1 MMSTPPPCVLEHWSS
16 IEVDPAIR
24 LDYWHDVA
32 HNWVDVQPLSPGDQL
47 EASWSLLRSET
58 SFFGTKQSTA
68 YEMRTSPRHVPP
80 GEDMV
85 VLSLLEA
92 GEMQLNAAPG
102 EHQRPEAA
110 SGGGNGVIH
119 MGLLNVIR
127 RMYLR
132 QKLSIREISRRTGL
146 SRNTVTKHLA
156 ADTVEPKFATP
167 ERPSKLDPFA
177 EKLSGW
183 LKTEAGKS
191 RKQRRSVK
199 RMHAD
204 LVVLGFTGSYGRVAA
219 FAREWRADRHKE
231 QQTTGR
237 GTFVPLSFRPGEAFQ
252 FDWSEDFAVLGG
264 ERTKLQMAHIKLA
277 HSRAFLL
284 RAYPLQTHEMLFD
297 AHWHAF
303 RVFGGVP
310 GRGIYDNMR
319 TAVDRVGRGKERQ
332 VNIRFLA
339 MTNHYVY
346 EPEFCNPAAGWEK
359 GQVEKNV
366 RDARHQVLQG
376 MPDFPNLAALNV
388 WLERRCQ
395 ELWSE
400 TAHGTLP
407 GTIAEVW
414 AEERAALMPLPVAF
428 DGFIELSKRVSPTCL
443 ISFER
448 NRYSVPASFAN
459 RPVSLRI
466 YPDRL
471 VVAAEGNILCEHPR
485 VIERRHDLPPKT
497 IYDWRHYLAVVQR
510 KPGALR
516 NGAPFLELP
525 PAFRQLQDYLLRKPG
540 GDREMVDILA
550 LVLHHDEQAVLTAA
564 ELALA
569 EGVPTKTHVLNLLHR
584 LVDGKVIGGP
594 PLDTPQALV
603 LHREPKANVERY
615 DDLRAQIAGGRHAS

>member
-1 MMSTPPPCVLEHWSS
+1 
-16 IEVDPAIR
+16 
-24 LDYWHDVA
+24 
-32 HNWVDVQPLSPGDQL
+32 
-47 EASWSLLRSET
+47 
-58 SFFGTKQSTA
+58 
-68 YEMRTSPRHVPP
+68 
-80 GEDMV
+80 
-85 VLSLLEA
+85 
-92 GEMQLNAAPG
+92 
-102 EHQRPEAA
+102 
-110 SGGGNGVIH
+110 
-119 MGLLNVIR
+119 MGLLNIIR
-127 RMYLR
+127 RMHLR
-132 QKLSIREISRRTGL
+132 QKLSIREIARRTGL

-177 EKLSGW
+177 EKLAGW
-183 LKTEAGKS
+183 LKTNAGKP
-191 RKQRRSVK
+191 RKERQTLK
-199 RMHAD
+199 KMHAD
-204 LVVLGFTGSYGRVAA
+204 LVTLGFTGSYNRVAA
-219 FAREWRADRHKE
+219 FARDWWADRQRE

-237 GTFVPLSFRPGEAFQ
+237 GTFVPLTFRPGEAFQ
-252 FDWSEDFAVLGG
+252 FDWSEDFAVVGG
-264 ERTKLQMAHIKLA
+264 ERTKLQVAHIKLS

-310 GRGIYDNMR
+310 ERGIYDNMK
-319 TAVDRVGRGKERQ
+319 TAVDRVGRGKARD

-339 MTNHYVY
+339 MANHYVF

-366 RDARHQVLQG
+366 RDSRHQMLQG
-376 MPDFPNLAALNV
+376 MPTFPDLAALNA
-388 WLERRCQ
+388 WLEERCIA
-395 ELWSE
+395 LWHE

-407 GTIAEVW
+407 GTIADVW
-414 AEERAALMPLPVAF
+414 ADEKAALMPLPVAF
-428 DGFIELSKRVSPTCL
+428 DGFIEISKRVSPTCL

-459 RPVSLRI
+459 RPVSLRV

-471 VVAAEGNILCEHPR
+471 VVAAEGNILCQHAR
-485 VIERRHDLPPKT
+485 VIERSHKLPPKT

-525 PAFRQLQDYLLRKPG
+525 PAFRQLQDQMLRKPG

-550 LVLHHDEQAVLTAA
+550 LVVQHDEQAVLTAV

-594 PLDTPQALV
+594 PLDTPQALI
-603 LHREPKANVERY
+603 LRREPKANVERY
-615 DDLRAQIAGGRHAS
+615 DALRSQIVAGGRHAS